1 MKQARIHMNSRWKGI
16 GKVYVHFIDQRETR
30 SPGSELACMLKKVA
44 REEAVHSGISIKV
57 VERCGVN
64 LQSQLP
70 MLKTPLLPLY

>member
-1 MKQARIHMNSRWKGI
+1 MKQARIHKISRWKGI

-57 VERCGVN
+57 VERCGITYYPV
-64 LQSQLP
+64 SR
-70 MLKTPLLPLY
+70 LPLSVGEIV